1 MTEIGVQYIRTFS
14 SLSGVTD
21 ILNVAIFKYS
31 LHKFREMIL
40 HRKCQLI

>member
-1 MTEIGVQYIRTFS
+1 MTPVYDDRDRR